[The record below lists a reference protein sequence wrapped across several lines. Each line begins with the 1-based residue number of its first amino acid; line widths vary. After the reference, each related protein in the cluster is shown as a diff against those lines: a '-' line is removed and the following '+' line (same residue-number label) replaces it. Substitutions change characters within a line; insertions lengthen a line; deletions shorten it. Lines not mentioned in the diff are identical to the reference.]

1 VAASSTSG
9 TGLYAFSASG
19 RGLEVITGNATGKI
33 ATFFQSTEKASINS
47 NGTLTLSGSTL
58 TMSGNATLSGN
69 NTGDQTIIS
78 FTTAPATSTSNGT
91 QGTLIQEGNWLYIC
105 IATNTWRRIELLNW

>member
-1 VAASSTSG
+1 MYRVTAITETVLIGEELAQPNSPLPVSVGGTGSTSATAARTALGLG
-9 TGLYAFSASG
+9 TL
-19 RGLEVITGNATGKI
+19 AT
-33 ATFFQSTEKASINS
+33 Q
-47 NGTLTLSGSTL
+47 NGTFSGTS
-58 TMSGNATLSGN
+58 SGT

-105 IATNTWRRIELLNW
+105 VATNTWRRIELLNW